1 MTAQLEVQGLAR
13 SYGDFRAVEGLDFR
27 VAPGEVLGLVGPN
40 GAGKTTTLRCLAGIL
55 PPTAGT
61 VRICGKDVQREA
73 VEAKRAL
80 AYLPDEPRLFEYLTV
95 WEHLNFTARLYQV
108 TDWEAAGRELL
119 ETLELS
125 GKESA
130 LPGELSRGMKQKLSI
145 ACGFLHK
152 PALVLLDEP
161 LTGLDPLG
169 IRRMKEALRR
179 RAESGAALVL
189 SSHLLP
195 LVEELCHRV
204 LILAKGRQVAYGT
217 VAEIRAQA
225 GAPGGTLE
233 DLFLAITGDGS
244 EV

>member
-1 MTAQLEVQGLAR
+1 MTDSLEVRGLSR
-13 SYGDFRAVEGLDFR
+13 SYGDFRAVQGVDFS

-55 PPTAGT
+55 PPTTGS
-61 VRICGKDVQREA
+61 VRIAGADVQKEPVA
-73 VEAKRAL
+73 AKRAL

-95 WEHLNFTARLYQV
+95 WEHLNFTARLYGV
-108 TDWEAAGRELL
+108 RDWEAEGRALL

-145 ACGFLHK
+145 ACGFLHR

-169 IRRMKEALRR
+169 IRRMKEALRS

-189 SSHLLP
+189 SSHLLT

-204 LILAKGRQVAYGT
+204 LILSRGRQVAFGT
-217 VAEIRAQA
+217 VADIRAQV
-225 GAPGGTLE
+225 GAPGSSLE
-233 DLFLAITGDGS
+233 DLFLAITGTDTGG
-244 EV
+244 

>member
-61 VRICGKDVQREA
+61 VRICGKDVQREP
-73 VEAKRAL
+73 VGAKQAL

-108 TDWEAAGRELL
+108 ADWEAEGRSLL

-145 ACGFLHK
+145 ACGFLHR

-179 RAESGAALVL
+179 RAVSGAALVL

-204 LILAKGRQVAYGT
+204 LILAKGHQVAYGT
-217 VAEIRAQA
+217 VGEIRAQA
-225 GAPGGTLE
+225 GAPGGSLE
-233 DLFLAITGDGS
+233 DLFLAITGDGGDA
-244 EV
+244 